1 VSGRLRFVA
10 LGDSVT
16 VGIGDRQGDAWRG
29 WAHILAD
36 SLAATYKLSF
46 DNLATIGA
54 TTARLRDEQLPKAL
68 ELRPDLVSLVIG
80 VNDTMRSTFDPAVLR
95 AELDDIARRLT
106 DAGARL
112 LMVRFHDHGRVFGL
126 PQALRKPLDR
136 RINALNSVYDE
147 IHRTYGGFYLDVA
160 TNPNVYT
167 RAAWSVDRLH
177 PSEQGHRW
185 LARGFAELLHG
196 SGLPLSSVPSLEC
209 VADRPSKWQDFA
221 WLVTQGIPWVARRAR
236 DLGPWAICLVASEL
250 ASRLRTLRPAAEPLV
265 QPLPLQQLQSIQ
277 SMPPIQ
283 QQALLVDLAR
293 ELHRQVEEPDA
304 IAEARTLRAGHDA

>member
-16 VGIGDRQGDAWRG
+16 VGIGDRQGNAWRG
-29 WAHILAD
+29 WASILAE
-36 SLAATYKLSF
+36 SLADTYQLSF
-46 DNLATIGA
+46 DNLASIGA
-54 TTARLRDEQLPKAL
+54 TTSRLRDEQLPRAL

-95 AELDDIARRLT
+95 AELNDIARRLT
-106 DAGARL
+106 STGARL

-126 PQALRKPLDR
+126 PQSLRKPLDR
-136 RINALNSVYDE
+136 RISALNSVYDE

-185 LARGFAELLHG
+185 LARGFAELLHR
-196 SGLPLSSVPSLEC
+196 SGVPLASVPSLEC
-209 VADRPSKWQDFA
+209 AADGRPNKWQDFA
-221 WLVTQGIPWVARRAR
+221 WLVTKGIPWVGRRAR
-236 DLGPWAICLVASEL
+236 DLGPWAVCLVASEL
-250 ASRLRTLRPAAEPLV
+250 AARARMLRPAGAPLV
-265 QPLPLQQLQSIQ
+265 
-277 SMPPIQ
+277 PPRR
-283 QQALLVDLAR
+283 LLVDLTA
-293 ELHRQVEEPDA
+293 ELHRQVDEPDA
-304 IAEARTLRAGHDA
+304 IAEARSLRAGSDG

>member
-1 VSGRLRFVA
+1 MSGRLRFVA

-16 VGIGDRQGDAWRG
+16 VGIGDRQGEAWRG
-29 WAHILAD
+29 WASILAE
-36 SLAATYKLSF
+36 SLSDTYQLSF

-54 TTARLRDEQLPKAL
+54 TTARLREEQLPKAL

-95 AELDDIARRLT
+95 AELTDIARLLT
-106 DAGARL
+106 DVGARL

-136 RINALNSVYDE
+136 RIDALNAVYDE

-160 TNPNVYT
+160 TNPHVYT

-196 SGLPLSSVPSLEC
+196 SGLPLSSVPSLDC
-209 VADRPSKWQDFA
+209 AADSKPTKWQDFA
-221 WLVTQGIPWVARRAR
+221 WLVTKGIPWVGRRAR
-236 DLGPWAICLVASEL
+236 DLGPWAVCLLASEL
-250 ASRLRTLRPAAEPLV
+250 AARARLLRPAGEQLV
-265 QPLPLQQLQSIQ
+265 PPLPLQPLEPLQQ
-277 SMPPIQ
+277 PG
-283 QQALLVDLAR
+283 LLVD
-293 ELHRQVEEPDA
+293 VS
-304 IAEARTLRAGHDA
+304 AEAAEVDRSMRP